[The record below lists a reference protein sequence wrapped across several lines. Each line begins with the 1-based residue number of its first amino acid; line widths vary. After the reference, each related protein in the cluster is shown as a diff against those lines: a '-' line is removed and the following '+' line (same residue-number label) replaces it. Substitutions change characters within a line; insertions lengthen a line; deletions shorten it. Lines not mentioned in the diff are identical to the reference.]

1 MQTMHQR
8 HNAYAKKLNEFLKNK
23 SPEELL
29 HLEGSGTNS
38 LAAWFLGPKAE
49 NGDFFIGLISEGIR
63 ANCVDRQNYFPKD
76 PIYVTDKKKDESYW
90 KSQDKIQYEYIK
102 LLNSLQGSVPFFS
115 YRYQAHMNWDLTIP
129 GMIGYFSAMLYNQ
142 NNVAAEASPVTSH
155 LEALVGDDLCQML
168 GFTIPDKSDEN
179 AIRPW
184 GHITCDG
191 TVANLEAMWAA
202 RNLKYYAISVAEALK
217 REDAL
222 GPAKWMTVP
231 LRDGGRRQLIDLD
244 TWALLNLRIDDVLD
258 LTQRMERIYGIS
270 PEIIS
275 KALDQYTIQS
285 LGFNEFNSR
294 YLKDVRQPVIM
305 GPATKHYS
313 WPKNAA
319 VLGIGKNNYK
329 DIKVDLDARMDI
341 KDLRS
346 KLDKCLENNQP
357 ILMVVVVLGSTE
369 ESAVDPLADV
379 IALREEYRKKGL
391 EFAIHIDAAWGGY
404 FASLLWEVD
413 AVETVQA
420 EVDST
425 PVLNLSEYVRKQYE
439 AIPGADSVSIDPHKA
454 GYIPYPAGGLCY
466 RNKSM
471 RNLVAFLAPEVYH
484 GEQVDAA
491 MGVFGIEGSKPGA
504 AAAGVYLSHR
514 IIRPDRSGYGKI
526 LGKALFNSK
535 RFYSGIITLAELD
548 DPKAKAD
555 CPFIVVPVQQIPAER
570 KGGSKEE
577 IDKQLQDIK
586 NNIVCKENWEIKE
599 NKKATDLLNQLG
611 SDQIIITYAF
621 NFKETDGTLNKDPVR
636 ANEFNHKIFERLSL
650 SPDPEHNRK
659 VPLIITTS
667 QFEPEVYGEE
677 FVRTFMKRLGVDDS
691 KLITMNFLSS
701 TTMCPWLTDT
711 EGFNNKR
718 NFIPVLTD
726 ALRDTVID
734 VAREFRGEKNL

>member
-8 HNAYAKKLNEFLKNK
+8 HNAYAKKLNEYLKNK
-23 SPEELL
+23 SPEGLL

-49 NGDFFIGLISEGIR
+49 NEDFFTDLISEGIR
-63 ANCVDRQNYFPKD
+63 ANCVDRIKYFPAD
-76 PIYVTDKKKDESYW
+76 PIYVTDEKKNDSYYNS
-90 KSQDKIQYEYIK
+90 KNKIRYEYIK

-155 LEALVGDDLCQML
+155 LEALVGDDLCKML
-168 GFTIPDKSDEN
+168 GFTIPDKSDEK

-217 REDAL
+217 REDGL
-222 GPAKWMTVP
+222 GRAKWMTVP

-244 TWALLNLRIDDVLD
+244 TWTLLNLCIDDVLD
-258 LTQRMERIYGIS
+258 LTQRMERVYGIS

-285 LGFNEFNSR
+285 LGFDEFNSR

-329 DIKVDLDARMDI
+329 DITVDLDARMEI

-391 EFAIHIDAAWGGY
+391 EFTIHIDAAWGGY
-404 FASLLWEVD
+404 FASLLREGD
-413 AVETVQA
+413 TEETDQA

-425 PVLNLSEYVRKQYE
+425 PVLDLSEYVREQYE

-514 IIRPDRSGYGKI
+514 IIRPDRTGYGKI

-535 RFYSGIITLAELD
+535 RFYSGIVTLAEPD
-548 DPKAKAD
+548 E
-555 CPFIVVPVQQIPAER
+555 PFIVVPVQQIPAE
-570 KGGSKEE
+570 KDPNHTQ
-577 IDKQLQDIK
+577 IDIDAQLQYIK
-586 NNIVCKENWEIKE
+586 GNLVGNENSKITKE
-599 NKKATDLLNQLG
+599 AMDLLKQLG

-621 NFKETDGTLNKDPVR
+621 NFKELDGTLNKDPVQT
-636 ANEFNHKIFERLSL
+636 NQFNHEIFERLSL
-650 SPDPEHNRK
+650 SPDPERNK
-659 VPLIITTS
+659 NVELIITTS

-677 FVRTFMKRLGVDDS
+677 FVRTFMRRLGVDDS

-711 EGFNNKR
+711 AKG
-718 NFIPVLTD
+718 NFIPELTYS
-726 ALRDTVID
+726 LKETVKQ
-734 VAREFRGEKNL
+734 VAEEFRKKRTSNLNS